1 MADESVEKTT
11 NTDDK
16 EKKVSPSTRSET
28 SRGENRPQQR
38 PYRPSP
44 ARRPDSRSRGGSG
57 PGGRPRRFQG
67 RSRYHRRKVC
77 AFCADKTLV
86 IDWKRVENLRRFV
99 GDGGSI
105 YPRRKSGLC
114 ARHQRRVAV
123 AIKRARHLAILPY
136 TTEHVRIMS
145 RG

>member
-1 MADESVEKTT
+1 MADEPVEKTT

-16 EKKVSPSTRSET
+16 EKKVSPSPRTET
-28 SRGENRPQQR
+28 SRAETRPQQR

-44 ARRPDSRSRGGSG
+44 GRRPDSRSRGGSR
-57 PGGRPRRFQG
+57 PGGARRFQG

-86 IDWKRVENLRRFV
+86 INWKRVENLRRFV